1 MKFKELLNKILFY
14 ISVPKC
20 VGCKI
25 RLSVNDLALCPEC
38 LKEYNN
44 IKTRNCSICSNP
56 LYECTCSNH
65 YLKSHY
71 VNKLIKVFRYV
82 HREPLPSNNLIYS
95 LKRDNRRDVLELLTN
110 ELCSAIKNSIDTAT
124 TQDLIFTNVPR
135 RKESIR
141 KYGMDHAEMLAKSVA
156 KHFSAAYYQTL
167 YSNSK
172 NEQKHMSSV
181 ERIKNANFKLKR
193 NAKDLKGKTVILIDD
208 IVTTGAS
215 MGSAAMLLRSL
226 KAKKIIG
233 AVISVAYKDDYI
245 PLNKDDRFLPYKKI

>member
-20 VGCKI
+20 VGCKT
-25 RLSVNDLALCPEC
+25 RLSVKDLALCPEC
-38 LKEYNN
+38 LKEYYNV
-44 IKTRNCSICSNP
+44 KTRNCSICSKP
-56 LYECTCSNH
+56 LYECSCSNQ

-95 LKRDNRRDVLELLTN
+95 LKRDNRRDVLEFLTN
-110 ELCSAIKNSIDTAT
+110 ELCDAINNSIGNPSE
-124 TQDLIFTNVPR
+124 LIFTNVPR

-141 KYGMDHAEMLAKSVA
+141 KYGMDHAEMIAKSIA
-156 KHFSAAYYQTL
+156 KRFSATYYQPL

-172 NEQKHMSSV
+172 HEQKHMSSID
-181 ERIKNANFKLKR
+181 RIKNANFKLKR

-215 MGSAAMLLRSL
+215 MGSSAMLLRAL
-226 KAKKIIG
+226 KAKRIIG

-245 PLNKDDRFLPYKKI
+245 PLNKDDRFLPYKKT